1 MNSKVLKDQPK
12 INDLSAINFEDDT
25 QEVVDEWTR
34 VDNNCLKRNSVGLNT
49 GMIKDNEEAIYEMT
63 D

>member
-25 QEVVDEWTR
+25 QEIDDWTR
-34 VDNNCLKRNSVGLNT
+34 VDNNLKRNSVGLNT
-49 GMIKDNEEAIYEMT
+49 AMMKDNDEAI
-63 D
+63 